1 MVLRV
6 AVVDGSGHSGPRLC
20 VGKNKP
26 LQVHVPLHLDSQL
39 HSSSYTSAT
48 TFHRRHTHHPG
59 AYRSVKSEACSMATS
74 SLSSSTNMVEYS
86 GMSMALKHWGGRTH
100 KRSRVR
106 AKSRPSGTQIGHTD
120 RSRNLDCVAQAA
132 VLPHCHAG
140 RSNAMCEGRGGVA
153 VTYRVGE
160 GVGAVPALLRAD
172 AELREPVGRPPARQ
186 NRLTKRRRRRGPTHC
201 GVRRTGCSRCRTCR
215 QCRVSLQSSGQRWSA
230 SECRG
235 TSRGAG
241 GGGGSTVIHR
251 EQYVPE
257 PVGLSLHCSG
267 AAHATL

>member
-1 MVLRV
+1 
-6 AVVDGSGHSGPRLC
+6 
-20 VGKNKP
+20 
-26 LQVHVPLHLDSQL
+26 
-39 HSSSYTSAT
+39 
-48 TFHRRHTHHPG
+48 
-59 AYRSVKSEACSMATS
+59 MATS

-241 GGGGSTVIHR
+241 GGGGVHR
-251 EQYVPE
+251 HPSRTICPRASW
-257 PVGLSLHCSG
+257 PVSSLQRGGTRNSLSHNRTLFSKESPGATRANIAKVTEERGRGRVEVERRAACVRGFGSG
-267 AAHATL
+267 AGVYNA